1 MKPALSLAL
10 VLSAAILI
18 APALSLLPLPSGEQ
32 TPADPGLTGENTPGE
47 SDSRTFRVLLSQSGE
62 VLTLS
67 ERDYLIGAVCAEM
80 PPLYHAQALRAQAA
94 AIYTNAYRERAV
106 RRAAPDSGLKG
117 ADFSDSTDSHQGYLS
132 EAELREKF
140 GDRYDQYLKPVEEAV
155 DEVLGSIITYGGEP
169 ITAAF
174 HAICS
179 GRTESASVIWG
190 RDLPYLQ
197 PVVSTGDKL
206 SPDYSSTLVLT
217 SDQFREK
224 AAALEGTD
232 LSGDPGGWIGTSD
245 HSESMTVTRISIGGR
260 DFTGEQVR
268 AAFGLRSPCF
278 TLTYQDGSFTFD
290 VCGYGHGVGMSQ
302 YGADY
307 MARQGS
313 SWKEI
318 LAHYYP
324 GTEITQTT

>member
-1 MKPALSLAL
+1 MRQILALAL
-10 VLSAAILI
+10 VLTAVMLAAPAISLIPDTAPPRAEAPEDPSAAVEDD
-18 APALSLLPLPSGEQ
+18 G
-32 TPADPGLTGENTPGE
+32 
-47 SDSRTFRVLLSQSGE
+47 TFRVLLSGTGE
-62 VLTLS
+62 VITLS

-80 PPLYHAQALRAQAA
+80 PPLYHAQALRAQAV
-94 AIYTNAYRERAV
+94 AIYTNAWRA
-106 RRAAPDSGLKG
+106 RSAQRADPDPDLKG
-117 ADFSDSTDSHQGYLS
+117 ADFTDSADSHQGYLT

-140 GDRYDQYLKPVEEAV
+140 GENYDRYIEPVTQAV
-155 DEVLGSIITYGGEP
+155 DDVIGHVITYEGAP

-179 GRTESASVIWG
+179 GRTESAAVIWG
-190 RDLPYLQ
+190 KDLPYLQ

-217 SDQFREK
+217 ADQFREK
-224 AAALEGTD
+224 TGALDGAN
-232 LSGDPGGWIGTSD
+232 LSGDTGSWVGKSET
-245 HSESMTVTRISIGGR
+245 SESGTVTKIPIGGK

-278 TLTYQDGSFTFD
+278 TLTYADGTFTFE

-313 SWKEI
+313 IWEEI
-318 LAHYYP
+318 LTHYYT
-324 GTEITQTT
+324 GVKIEKLK